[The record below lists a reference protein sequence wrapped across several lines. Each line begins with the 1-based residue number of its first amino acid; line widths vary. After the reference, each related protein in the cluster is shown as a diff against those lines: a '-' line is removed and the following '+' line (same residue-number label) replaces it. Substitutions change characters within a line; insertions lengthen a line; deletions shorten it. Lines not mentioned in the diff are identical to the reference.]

1 MILKELKI
9 DTWVG
14 DPTNCYII
22 FDEDGKTVYAS
33 NRTINEKVFYQDMEL
48 IGDYH
53 SGHFFDVFEDLAPD
67 GSIQY
72 LVYLSSYWHD
82 GPVPKALDY
91 CVLDEDYHILEG
103 TLFADRDSLSA
114 REFEL
119 LSGISRNN
127 GILEKYVYQNA
138 AGEKRTLAFL
148 SFNLSGKKYDEI
160 IRSANSLW
168 MIGVPTVLLS
178 IILFVILFSRRVKRC
193 IAPLNQTIVSYQ
205 KGKENEINPMAVPSE
220 FYDTVSN
227 FKGLVTQLEKTREEK
242 EALYEEKQKLIV
254 DISHDLKTPLTV
266 IQGYAEALS
275 QGRVP
280 PEKQERYLQ
289 TIFSKSRLATE
300 LVNDLFFFTQMEH
313 PDYPLHLEPMDFT
326 EFVKGFFAEKYTEI
340 TDAGFDVSYGY
351 LYFSAVIHNNNAENA
366 ILFPTVRV
374 TARDA
379 QGNLMGTEDQVLNLI
394 YPGQDCQWAGMAYF
408 EVAEEPSVVEFEA
421 LPPDEYSIVAPAA
434 LEHAEY
440 SPLEIEGVGKN
451 GTRFLGEVYNAND
464 YDIDQ
469 VAVVVMFRDDAGSLL
484 AGDATFID
492 SVRAGRK
499 TPFDM
504 DISEDLVTENYEV
517 FAIPWSLY

>member
-1 MILKELKI
+1 MKRFTCCLLVFLLSLAFAHAGFAEFDPIQRGDKGERVVEVQWILAEL
-9 DTWVG
+9 G
-14 DPTNCYII
+14 YL
-22 FDEDGKTVYAS
+22 DGGVDGAFGAKTEAAVAAFQAD
-33 NRTINEKVFYQDMEL
+33 N
-48 IGDYH
+48 
-53 SGHFFDVFEDLAPD
+53 
-67 GSIQY
+67 
-72 LVYLSSYWHD
+72 
-82 GPVPKALDY
+82 ALDATGIVGEATY
-91 CVLDEDYHILEG
+91 TALIRQLEP
-103 TLFADRDSLSA
+103 
-114 REFEL
+114 
-119 LSGISRNN
+119 SRNAEDER
-127 GILEKYVYQNA
+127 GNA
-138 AGEKRTLAFL
+138 NVSIPPAAPVESVTIIE
-148 SFNLSGKKYDEI
+148 SG
-160 IRSANSLW
+160 
-168 MIGVPTVLLS
+168 G
-178 IILFVILFSRRVKRC
+178 
-193 IAPLNQTIVSYQ
+193 
-205 KGKENEINPMAVPSE
+205 
-220 FYDTVSN
+220 
-227 FKGLVTQLEKTREEK
+227 
-242 EALYEEKQKLIV
+242 
-254 DISHDLKTPLTV
+254 DL
-266 IQGYAEALS
+266 
-275 QGRVP
+275 
-280 PEKQERYLQ
+280 
-289 TIFSKSRLATE
+289 
-300 LVNDLFFFTQMEH
+300 
-313 PDYPLHLEPMDFT
+313 
-326 EFVKGFFAEKYTEI
+326 EI

-408 EVAEEPSVVEFEA
+408 EVAEEPSVVEFKA

>member
-1 MILKELKI
+1 MLYFLFYTLLIVLIYSAFHYLVNQRINEAFFTI
-9 DTWVG
+9 DDLLQHEDALVHEEYARI
-14 DPTNCYII
+14 PSKNAQNAAYII

-340 TDAGFDVSYGY
+340 TDAGFELSADLPEQRLSVS
-351 LYFSAVIHNNNAENA
+351 ID
-366 ILFPTVRV
+366 R
-374 TARDA
+374 R
-379 QGNLMGTEDQVLNLI
+379 LMR
-394 YPGQDCQWAGMAYF
+394 
-408 EVAEEPSVVEFEA
+408 
-421 LPPDEYSIVAPAA
+421 
-434 LEHAEY
+434 
-440 SPLEIEGVGKN
+440 
-451 GTRFLGEVYNAND
+451 RFLENLLNNSLKYNQKGSTIFVSMRQDESKIVLTLADDGIGIPTEIADSLFQPFVTGNQARTTGKGTGLGLSIAKRIIEMHAGKIFLINPPHKP
-464 YDIDQ
+464 YRTE
-469 VAVVVMFRDDAGSLL
+469 FRIELPKSC
-484 AGDATFID
+484 
-492 SVRAGRK
+492 
-499 TPFDM
+499 
-504 DISEDLVTENYEV
+504 
-517 FAIPWSLY
+517 